1 MGDAL
6 EPTRIGAAR
15 ASRTS
20 TIAAIGL
27 MAAVLAIAGV
37 ALAEQTHHV
46 EEGQSIQAAID
57 AAQPGD
63 DILVEP
69 ATYEE
74 SIVVDKADL
83 SIASA
88 GVFADASI
96 VSPADEAT
104 TVEIAAEGVELV
116 GLQISSEGTG
126 TLVEDVGLTTG
137 IHVGSPGA
145 LIEDVTIELPGGWC
159 GPNLDAPQAICSK
172 PWITGVRAEAGV
184 TVRDSEIRT
193 TLASAEDQ
201 AALGAHGVN
210 ANTHHE
216 VVIRETTVTGY
227 GLGIVNWGPGL
238 TVEDSQLVGNVRGVQ
253 IPTDDVILEG
263 NRFAG
268 NQIAV
273 NVAGS
278 KAQGPTNVELS
289 GNDLGP
295 SNAIALQIEQ
305 NNEESSIDATGNYWG
320 VVTCAAIE
328 QGRIVDEGTDNEVDV
343 AGYYALPLFD
353 QRAQVELDPSCS
365 P

>member
-1 MGDAL
+1 MGDATT
-6 EPTRIGAAR
+6 PTEGQGQRSRAVSTTWIVATALVGGLLLAAGA
-15 ASRTS
+15 
-20 TIAAIGL
+20 
-27 MAAVLAIAGV
+27 
-37 ALAEQTHHV
+37 ALAEQTHYV
-46 EEGQSIQAAID
+46 EEGDSIQAAID
-57 AAQPGD
+57 GAQPGD
-63 DILVEP
+63 TILVEP

-74 SIVVDKADL
+74 SITVDKADL

-88 GVFADASI
+88 GVFADPSI
-96 VSPADEAT
+96 VSPADETT

-116 GLQISSEGTG
+116 GLQISSKGTG
-126 TLVEDVGLTTG
+126 SLVEDVSLTTG

-145 LIEDVTIELPGGWC
+145 LIEDVTIELPGAWC
-159 GPNLDAPQAICSK
+159 GPNLDAPQAICPK

-184 TVRDSEIRT
+184 TVTDSEIRT

-253 IPTDDVILEG
+253 IPTDDVLLEG

-278 KAQGPTNVELS
+278 KAQGPTDVELS
-289 GNDLGP
+289 GNDLGA
-295 SNAIALQIEQ
+295 SNAVALQIEA
-305 NNEESSIDATGNYWG
+305 NNEGSSIDATGNHWG

-328 QGRIVDEGTDNEVDV
+328 QARILDEGVENEV
-343 AGYYALPLFD
+343 AIASYH
-353 QRAQVELDPSCS
+353 LDPAGQLLVEDDPTCGE
-365 P
+365 